1 MQDLN
6 PQPCDHKY
14 SSLTVA
20 FLTAAHMSVRHFQCK
35 QTSKSFAD
43 IYTIVS
49 DCLYANILA
58 LCFIADVLRA
68 VLYPK
73 CPSSSYNYNY
83 LNHSLVGTLLD
94 HRATVI

>member
-1 MQDLN
+1 MQDFN

-35 QTSKSFAD
+35 QTSKSVAD

-58 LCFIADVLRA
+58 LCFIADSFTCSFV
-68 VLYPK
+68 PK
-73 CPSSSYNYNY
+73 MPFFF
-83 LNHSLVGTLLD
+83 L
-94 HRATVI
+94 